1 MANDEDFDE
10 LSEVSKS
17 QNITSD
23 FKKTKK
29 TKIGLKSLLRYADKL
44 DKVLLCFGIL
54 FSIFTG
60 VLLPANLL
68 IFQKVVNA
76 FTTSSA
82 SDVIKSMTSLVPTFV
97 ILGSA
102 CLVLAFVQMFCL
114 DVSSRRQ
121 GRRIRLLLF
130 QSILR
135 QEVGWFDEQSV
146 GNLITRLSNNV
157 DSIEGG
163 IGERLG
169 HFLQNISTFL
179 AAVIVSLVSGWKLA
193 LVGLS
198 ITPLV
203 LTAFLI
209 LAFSL
214 RKFSVKEILSYE
226 SAGTIATEVLT
237 AIRTVFAFGGQ
248 EKECARYEKELQ
260 ASSRIFFLKSVFVG
274 LGTGAIGCTIFIDA
288 AICFAY
294 GVQLILY
301 ENYENGTVVL
311 VILCFIV
318 GSTSLGR
325 ALPEI
330 EFFSSAIQS
339 AASVFEIIQRV
350 PEIDVSADGEELP
363 STDGEIA
370 FENVSFYYPSRPDV
384 PILKNFSLTIPA
396 GKTVAI
402 VGPSGSGKS
411 TTVQLIQRL
420 YDPLEGRV
428 TLDGVDL
435 RQLDVKWLRQQIG
448 VVSQEPVLF
457 AGTVEE
463 NIRLGDPEAT
473 DSEVEEAARMAD
485 AHGFIIQLPQAYKTV
500 LSEGGGKMSG
510 GQKQRVAIARAL
522 VRNPPILLL
531 DEATSAL
538 DNKSE
543 RAIQAAIERAAQGR
557 TVLMIAHR
565 LSTVRGADQIVVV
578 DKGEVREMGTHEEL
592 LAKGGV
598 YANML
603 LKLKDAQG
611 EHSENEADDVS
622 GSEDEFVIGG
632 EKPRLSEVLKKQG
645 VWRASRV
652 SDAESLA
659 SYGSMVSL
667 LPEKQKHAVLKALR
681 MNRPEWYYLA
691 IGLLMMMLGGLTLP
705 SFALLYSEMFQIFTM
720 IGDPVAMK
728 ARTSFICGMFG
739 LMAILRL
746 LLGVGGN
753 AALGIAGARLTRRA
767 RRLFFGSI
775 LNQEMAW
782 FDKPENQAGILTA
795 RLAVEVQS
803 LQKITGTQ
811 LGVVIESIT
820 LVVSALIIAF
830 SYNWKLA
837 LLNLTF
843 FPILVVGGA
852 LQMRQMNRGA
862 GQNACKGADIAQ
874 EAFAANRTVVS
885 LGLQPYMYEK
895 FKKAS
900 APTAKELYAGSGLF
914 AAVHTLANSIIFF
927 QFAAFFYVAAIL
939 FDTGEVGVLAVF
951 RIFAS
956 INFAGQGLGRTAS
969 LAPDFKSAHSNIKR
983 TIETIERTTKMD
995 VNVGLTPETALS
1007 GAIEFKNVCFSYP
1020 ARPNTRILKSFSHS
1034 IEPNTSTALV
1044 GTSGCGKST
1053 IIQLVQRLYDVEQ
1066 RGPGSGIFV
1075 DGMDLRTLSP
1085 NWIRDQI
1092 GIVSQ
1097 EPNLF
1102 DVSIRENIAY
1112 GLNKE
1117 EPSMEQIIQAAKQAN
1132 VHEFIEALPE
1142 GYETRVGA
1150 GGSLLSGGQKQR
1162 IAIAR
1167 ALIRKPRLLLL
1178 DEATSALD
1186 VDSERIVQ
1194 ATLDAAMQ
1202 EGSRTSMVVA
1212 HRLTTV
1218 ENCDSIV
1225 VLANGR
1231 KIESGPPQAL
1241 MQTRGAYYALHNVDA
1256 AVVHH

>member
-1 MANDEDFDE
+1 M
-10 LSEVSKS
+10 K
-17 QNITSD
+17 
-23 FKKTKK
+23 
-29 TKIGLKSLLRYADKL
+29 
-44 DKVLLCFGIL
+44 
-54 FSIFTG
+54 
-60 VLLPANLL
+60 
-68 IFQKVVNA
+68 
-76 FTTSSA
+76 
-82 SDVIKSMTSLVPTFV
+82 SLVPTFV
-97 ILGSA
+97 ILGCV
-102 CLVLAFVQMFCL
+102 CLILAFAQMFCL
-114 DVSSRRQ
+114 DVSAKRQ

-169 HFLQNISTFL
+169 HFLQNTSTFI

-193 LVGLS
+193 LVGLA

-203 LTAFLI
+203 LASFLI
-209 LAFSL
+209 LALSL
-214 RKFSVKEILSYE
+214 RKFSIKEISSYE
-226 SAGTIATEVLT
+226 AAGTIATEVLT
-237 AIRTVFAFGGQ
+237 AIRTVFAFSGQ
-248 EKECARYEKELQ
+248 EKECTRYENELR

-288 AICFAY
+288 AICFTY
-294 GVQLILY
+294 GVKLILD

-330 EFFSSAIQS
+330 EFFSSAVQA

-350 PEIDVSADGEELP
+350 PEIDISAEGEELP
-363 STDGEIA
+363 STTGEIA

-428 TLDGVDL
+428 TLDGIDV
-435 RQLDVKWLRQQIG
+435 RQLDVNWLRRQIG

-457 AGTVEE
+457 AGTVED
-463 NIRLGDPEAT
+463 NIRLGDPNAT

-485 AHGFIIQLPQAYKTV
+485 AHGFIVKLPQAYQTV
-500 LSEGGGKMSG
+500 LGEGGGKMSG

-522 VRNPPILLL
+522 VRNPSILLL

-543 RAIQAAIERAAQGR
+543 RTIQAAIERAAQGR

-565 LSTVRGADQIVVV
+565 LSTVRSADQIVVV

-592 LAKGGV
+592 VEKGGV

-603 LKLKDAQG
+603 FKQKDTQD
-611 EHSENEADDVS
+611 EQSDNEEDDVS
-622 GSEDEFVIGG
+622 NNEDEALTG
-632 EKPRLSEVLKKQG
+632 EKKLGLSEALKKQG
-645 VWRASRV
+645 VWRVSRV

-659 SYGSMVSL
+659 SYASMVSL
-667 LPEKQKHAVLKALR
+667 LPDKQRNAVLKALK

-691 IGLLMMMLGGLTLP
+691 LGLLMMMLGGLTLP
-705 SFALLYSEMFQIFTM
+705 SFSLLYSEMFQIFTM
-720 IGDPVAMK
+720 VNDPPAMR

-739 LMAILRL
+739 LMSVLRL

-753 AALGIAGARLTRRA
+753 AALGIAGARLTKRA
-767 RRLFFGSI
+767 RRMFFRSI
-775 LNQEMAW
+775 LQQEMAW
-782 FDKPENQAGILTA
+782 FDRAENQAGILTA

-811 LGVVIESIT
+811 LGVVIESVT
-820 LVVSALIIAF
+820 LVISALIIAF
-830 SYNWKLA
+830 TYNWKLA
-837 LLNLTF
+837 LLNLAF

-852 LQMRQMNRGA
+852 LQMRQMNRGP
-862 GQNACKGADIAQ
+862 GQSACKGADIAQ
-874 EAFAANRTVVS
+874 EAFSANRTVVS
-885 LGLQPYMYEK
+885 LGLQQHMYEK

-914 AAVHTLANSIIFF
+914 AVVHSLANAIVFF
-927 QFAAFFYVAAIL
+927 QCAAFFYVAAIL
-939 FDTGEVGVLAVF
+939 FDAGEVGVLAVF

-983 TIETIERTTKMD
+983 TFETIERPTKMD
-995 VNVGLTPETALS
+995 VNAGLSPDKDLS
-1007 GAIEFKNVCFSYP
+1007 GAIEFKRVYFRYP
-1020 ARPNTRILKSFSHS
+1020 TRPNTLILKSFTHA

-1066 RGPGSGIFV
+1066 RDPSSGIFV

-1112 GLNKE
+1112 GLNKQ
-1117 EPSMEQIIQAAKQAN
+1117 EPSMEQIIEAAKQAN
-1132 VHEFIEALPE
+1132 VHEFIESLPE

-1202 EGSRTSMVVA
+1202 EGSRTSLVVA

-1218 ENCDSIV
+1218 ENCNSIV
-1225 VLANGR
+1225 VLANGC
-1231 KIESGPPQAL
+1231 KIESGPPHAL
-1241 MQTRGAYYALHNVDA
+1241 MQAKGAYYALHNVDA
-1256 AVVHH
+1256 AVARH